1 MREADL
7 LLQRALDGRLGPA
20 ENAAMRCMA
29 EANPHVAAQAQ
40 ALSGLDQLLRL
51 DAIERRTVAD
61 QVTDQSSLR
70 AQIMDR
76 LPATAP
82 AEHLSLRIGDIVLS
96 AAIIGLIVMTYG
108 TLGLVFDRSLLLVLL
123 ACISLVA
130 GCGLLA
136 FAGALRGDLPFLGM
150 LLRHRVVVGSGDVLV
165 YRAMGFAIA
174 VGGVWL
180 TLH

>member
-1 MREADL
+1 MREADF

-20 ENAAMRCMA
+20 ENAAVRCMV
-29 EANPHVAAQAQ
+29 EANPQVAAQEK
-40 ALSGLDQLLRL
+40 ALTGLDQLLRQ
-51 DAIERRTVAD
+51 DATVRRQVAD
-61 QVTDQSSLR
+61 QVADQSSLR
-70 AQIMDR
+70 AQIMAR
-76 LPATAP
+76 LPATAS
-82 AEHLSLRIGDIVLS
+82 AEQVSLRIGDIVLG

-130 GCGLLA
+130 GCGLIA

-150 LLRHRVVVGSGDVLV
+150 LLRRRVAVGPGDVLV
-165 YRAMGFAIA
+165 YRAIGFAVA

-180 TLH
+180 TVH